1 MALNWENS
9 GLLAL
14 GSEPGRQL
22 IERRKRLQIDAKEE
36 GEGEEE
42 GEKREKAEKG
52 RERERER
59 GRER

>member
-22 IERRKRLQIDAKEE
+22 IERRRPHYKMMLKKRGRGRRSGRKERR
-36 GEGEEE
+36 GE
-42 GEKREKAEKG
+42 G

-59 GRER
+59 GR